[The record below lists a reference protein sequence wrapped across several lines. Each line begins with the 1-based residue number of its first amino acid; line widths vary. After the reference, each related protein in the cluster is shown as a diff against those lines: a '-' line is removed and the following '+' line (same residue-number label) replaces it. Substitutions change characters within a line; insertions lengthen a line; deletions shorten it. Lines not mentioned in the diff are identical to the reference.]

1 VAEARAEAASA
12 EAATARAEAEATRAE
27 VTVAR
32 ADEVSAEEAKQAAEA
47 RAEAAKEAAEA
58 AASITGGLRAE
69 VKWQASEL
77 DTANVTASESRAQ
90 IHGLSNQL
98 ERLCMAKSNLERG
111 KREAEAE
118 ACDARHTQRQ
128 TVLEL
133 KQHCEDAVA
142 ELQRQLSAE
151 RNAAD
156 AKETSLRAE
165 LKAAQAAGA
174 ALEEE
179 LEAAIAQAAEAEREN
194 TGGASEQA
202 RSRAAVSAR
211 TVSTQNARFA
221 SGAIGRAHHRGEVE
235 EQSRCIEPRCARP
248 RAGQQTAPLSCIR

>member
-1 VAEARAEAASA
+1 
-12 EAATARAEAEATRAE
+12 
-27 VTVAR
+27 
-32 ADEVSAEEAKQAAEA
+32 
-47 RAEAAKEAAEA
+47 
-58 AASITGGLRAE
+58 
-69 VKWQASEL
+69 
-77 DTANVTASESRAQ
+77 
-90 IHGLSNQL
+90 
-98 ERLCMAKSNLERG
+98 MAKSNLERG

-128 TVLEL
+128 TALEL

-179 LEAAIAQAAEAEREN
+179 LEAAIAQAAEAERERVALEVQAN
-194 TGGASEQA
+194 RLDRELQSARAPFQPKMRDLPAAPSAGRTTGAKSKSNPAASSRAVLAHEQA
-202 RSRAAVSAR
+202 SRQRRFHASDDDSDDDTTDDDDEVVVLPPPQKAGRRASAVLQSQEYILPDNIVQPSEPPPR
-211 TVSTQNARFA
+211 CLPSSPLISPLCLHPTPRNSSPLSNPLPPV
-221 SGAIGRAHHRGEVE
+221 
-235 EQSRCIEPRCARP
+235 QSRWLSTPRSA
-248 RAGQQTAPLSCIR
+248 